1 MHIYEVLRRPIIT
14 EKNTILM
21 EQSKYSF
28 EVDKRANKMQ
38 IKKAVE
44 TAFEVKV
51 ASVNVITVPPKPRG
65 FGRMKGHSAAWKK
78 AIVTLKPGNKI
89 EIFEGV

>member
-1 MHIYEVLRRPIIT
+1 MHAYDLLRRPIIT

-21 EQSKYSF
+21 DQNKY
-28 EVDKRANKMQ
+28 
-38 IKKAVE
+38 
-44 TAFEVKV
+44 AFEVAKCANKAQVKEAVEKAFNVRV
-51 ASVNVITVPPKPRG
+51 ASVNMITVQSKPRG
-65 FGRMKGHSAAWKK
+65 FGRMKGQRTAWKK